1 MNKRLF
7 VFFNFFA
14 FNLLFFALYLNF
26 IYKDV
31 AAAVPTLQVAPTEV
45 KSGYEPNS
53 IKPGQK
59 EKVNLKSEANS
70 HPVIKKDSEALRLS
84 MN

>member
-1 MNKRLF
+1 MNKRIS

-31 AAAVPTLQVAPTEV
+31 AAAVPTMQMAPVEV
-45 KSGYEPNS
+45 KSTSESNYT
-53 IKPGQK
+53 KPVEK
-59 EKVNLKSEANS
+59 EKTADQKTPSSSVSEKSS
-70 HPVIKKDSEALRLS
+70 KALHLS

>member
-1 MNKRLF
+1 MNKRLS

-31 AAAVPTLQVAPTEV
+31 VDTLPVLQTVPVEV
-45 KSGYEPNS
+45 KSTAETNS
-53 IKPGQK
+53 IQRDQVKKADAQK
-59 EKVNLKSEANS
+59 RTSS
-70 HPVIKKDSEALRLS
+70 HSVIKKDSEALRLS